1 MSSWNPG
8 PNYEKLSSISRE
20 IMNLKLYIERITE
33 EMERLQQYIKD
44 APLPERKEST
54 HEQSEY
60 TVNKVELYLPKKME
74 NNFEN
79 MNLFCNRLKSDKL
92 KNNITKYIHRIL
104 ADVKIC
110 RGSNRQFGIF
120 SQACTRIWS
129 NAEDLKQYIFR
140 TTEEYQ
146 YLQTKIRTA
155 SVSFPSGLHIDHIM
169 KDLLTNLSSKDIDKN
184 LNDMMLHSN
193 NLFEPYRSYI
203 KTAIAPILQELAS
216 FRQMCEKETGGDGG
230 VSEEETFS
238 VVSTRELEG
247 RFGDKHEIAIRRYGP
262 ADGPAVYQEWIDG
275 KFSRTLPEHSALWS
289 TQCNANP
296 YMLRLDSLDAQPPE
310 PEGQAKP
317 LCELSTI
324 ITFERNDM
332 LLQIASAYLI
342 NWANGFPQSK
352 TSLCPPDN
360 WKRLEWLKNFF
371 MTKFQEHFTVAD
383 DCPLLEAEDL
393 YFEYSGYNWPGSQLG
408 LIGKA
413 YIHDGLPPLVTVTCM
428 FDIENDGTMHKL
440 HIHYSGTYKY
450 KLKTVGSF
458 DDSSSASDTNPTPP
472 STDGY

>member
-8 PNYEKLSSISRE
+8 PNHEKLSSIDQK
-20 IMNLKLYIERITE
+20 IVQLKLYIERITE
-33 EMERLQQYIKD
+33 EMESIKKYIED
-44 APLPERKEST
+44 PPLPQRKEST

-60 TVNKVELYLPKKME
+60 IVNKVELYLPKKME

-92 KNNITKYIHRIL
+92 KNNITKYIDRIL

-155 SVSFPSGLHIDHIM
+155 SVRFPSGHVDHIM
-169 KDLLTNLSSKDIDKN
+169 KDLSTNLSSKDIDKN

-216 FRQMCEKETGGDGG
+216 FRQMGEKETGGDGG

-275 KFSRTLPEHSALWS
+275 KFSRTLPEHSALPS

-296 YMLRLDSLDAQPPE
+296 YMLRLDSLDALNQHPE
-310 PEGQAKP
+310 PEAQAKP

-324 ITFERNDM
+324 ITFERGDM
-332 LLQIASAYLI
+332 LLERASAYLT
-342 NWANGFPQSK
+342 NWASGFPMKK
-352 TSLCPPDN
+352 TSICPADA
-360 WKRLEWLKNFF
+360 WKQREWLENFL
-371 MTKFQEHFTVAD
+371 MTKFQEHFTAAD

-393 YFEYSGYNWPGSQLG
+393 DFDYYGYN
-408 LIGKA
+408 
-413 YIHDGLPPLVTVTCM
+413 
-428 FDIENDGTMHKL
+428 
-440 HIHYSGTYKY
+440 
-450 KLKTVGSF
+450 
-458 DDSSSASDTNPTPP
+458 
-472 STDGY
+472 